1 MKAAANELKR
11 LWAACA
17 VAAKAKAELTLVEEH
32 IGTPPAPD
40 NAVRSEMDA
49 AANVGALEPAVA
61 AKAEV
66 DESALLAPVAPFG
79 GGPISSSSAGPMKLN
94 REPILSH
101 VTWRPTQPTGD
112 QTRDMVRTQTT
123 LSARHTCGRNS
134 LSTES
139 IPSNGRCAR
148 SCRRRLTRARLITSA
163 SCASR
168 RLTQPRWRRR
178 LSAA

>member
-11 LWAACA
+11 LWAARA
-17 VAAKAKAELTLVEEH
+17 AAAKAKAEHTLVEEQS
-32 IGTPPAPD
+32 GTPPALG
-40 NAVRSEMDA
+40 NAVTSEVDA
-49 AANVGALEPAVA
+49 TAKVVAPEPAVA

-66 DESALLAPVAPFG
+66 AESPLLAPVAALSG
-79 GGPISSSSAGPMKLN
+79 GRINSSSAGPMKLN

-112 QTRDMVRTQTT
+112 QTRDMVRTQTA
-123 LSARHTCGRNS
+123 LLARQTCGRNS

-148 SCRRRLTRARLITSA
+148 SCRRRSTRARLTTSA

-178 LSAA
+178 LRAA